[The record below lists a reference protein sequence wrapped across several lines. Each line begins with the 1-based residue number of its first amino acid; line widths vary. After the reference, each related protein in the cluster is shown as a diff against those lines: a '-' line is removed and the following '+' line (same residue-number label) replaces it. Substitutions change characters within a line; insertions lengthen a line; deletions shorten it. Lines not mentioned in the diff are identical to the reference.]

1 MSATSSDRRCPDVG
15 ERREDTRLRL
25 VYIIGAHPLLTTT
38 FIDREIRTLRRWGAD
53 VRVVAVR
60 RPGAEVPLSSEQ
72 RELQRSVR
80 YLLPVVWRDLIFGH
94 LFFLTRRPGRL
105 LSTFIYLVTRPHPTF
120 RSRLKTVLH
129 VGEGVY
135 AAYLVR
141 DRGFEELHAHFADR
155 AATIA
160 MVAARLLD
168 KPYSLSIHASRDIFV
183 QPVLLREKIDQV
195 RHVATCTEY
204 NRVHVLSLVGD
215 GLARKITHVPHG
227 LDLTEY
233 AVPPRR
239 VATIPVVLAVGQL
252 VPRKGFTDLI
262 AACAEIRDRGYRFE
276 CRIVG
281 DGPQFAELRASV
293 HRLALEG
300 VVTLC
305 GALPHDRVLEQYAR
319 AAVFVLPCVRT
330 RDGDIDGIPNAVAE
344 AMAMCVPVVSTD
356 LPAIRELVSD
366 RVNGSIVS
374 PGDVV
379 SLADAIARLLD
390 DPALR
395 RRMGDEG
402 RRTVEDRFDVEQNV
416 GRFVST
422 LWPDRL
428 DREVAVR

>member
-1 MSATSSDRRCPDVG
+1 MEGRRG
-15 ERREDTRLRL
+15 DTRLRL
-25 VYIIGAHPLLTTT
+25 VYIIGTYPLLTTT
-38 FIDREIRTLRRWGAD
+38 FIDREVRILRRWGAD
-53 VRVVAVR
+53 VRIVAVR

-72 RELQRSVR
+72 RALQRGVR
-80 YLLPVVWRDLIFGH
+80 YLLPVAWRDLILSH

-105 LSTFIYLVTRPHPTF
+105 LSTFIYLLTRPHPTL

-141 DRGFEELHAHFADR
+141 DRGFDELHAHFADR

-160 MVAARLLD
+160 MVAARLLA
-168 KPYSLSIHASRDIFV
+168 KPYSLSIHASLDVFV
-183 QPVLLREKIDQV
+183 QPVLLREKIEQV
-195 RHVATCTEY
+195 RHVATCTEH

-215 GLARKITHVPHG
+215 DLAPKITHVPHG

-233 AVPPRR
+233 AIPQRR
-239 VATIPVVLAVGQL
+239 VEGIPVVLAVGQL
-252 VPRKGFTDLI
+252 VARKGFADLI
-262 AACAEIRDRGYRFE
+262 ATCAELRDRGYRFE

-281 DGPQFAELRASV
+281 DGPQSDELRASV
-293 HRLALEG
+293 RRLALEG
-300 VVTLC
+300 LVTLC
-305 GALPHDRVLEQYAR
+305 GALPHDRVLEQYAQ

-330 RDGDIDGIPNAVAE
+330 RDGDVDGIPNAIAE
-344 AMAMCVPVVSTD
+344 AMAMRVPVVSTD

-366 RVNGSIVS
+366 RVNGSIVP
-374 PGDVV
+374 PGDAA
-379 SLADAIARLLD
+379 SLADAIAHLLD

-395 RRMGDEG
+395 GRMGDEG